1 MNGGKDVKIGHDKRP
16 VSVIPSDEQLLY
28 NIANGEILTDEFGNP
43 LITKVDQFF
52 LADASKDRST
62 SIVFPEK
69 PTNKY
74 PINRVT
80 QVGIST
86 ATYGVDL
93 DVGVLINTSNKV
105 TVLKRTGATVGVGST
120 IKQNIPDTVS
130 LSAGGSGYGAASNVA
145 TTGGSGSNLTVDITV
160 SGNAVNGVTINT
172 AGFGYRVGD
181 VVTITGGNN
190 NATFTIASVVAIGI
204 TFTDLNQCEILTRDT
219 DVGNE
224 KNNLYFPESD
234 LSYIENVG
242 VGVSFKVS
250 GFNIPAGSYVVEKDH
265 TRIKISEPVTAGV
278 TTDKVTFLHTDTVF
292 YEADNVL
299 KVAEEFNE
307 TSEVSTTLLGVN
319 RAETQLSLFSNVSSY
334 GLNNDEWE
342 SFSYNTGN
350 SKGSWD
356 RRANKIYGNRY
367 LARIEEETQE
377 SAIKLSAFPPSHSY
391 PFGPNYAKLGLY
403 DATLFQQYKDFIR
416 LGNLAFD
423 LYSGNK
429 TSTLSGYSAS
439 WTSKFLNPEDVTIDG
454 NNDIFYAKLPDKE
467 DDFGYAFQK
476 IDEWTDTWR
485 AIGEGKSLLDPV
497 TGNFLTFGD
506 LKILLAENAFTSIYD
521 GSNTRPGYSTGHRRY
536 STIQSRRVFRYQPGR
551 ISGFTFGLRS
561 STEPVSGI
569 ALEWGIANKTD
580 QYVFKIYAGQLSIVR
595 RSTVP
600 LSREVLVRN
609 GLDPSEISSVQINGT
624 TYNTVQPQIPSGD
637 PFAVNDDGGPLG
649 DESRALLFHTIEIP
663 RDKFNG
669 DPLNGNGP
677 SGYTIRPEKV
687 TMWKIEFG
695 WYGAIGARFYAYI
708 PSGAGEARWVAIHT
722 LVIENSL
729 EGPCLQDSYFR
740 FKYSLDVFNTAN
752 LKTPQF
758 LYKYGAS
765 YYIDGGDEGTSEIY
779 SVSTGLNPKQISSA
793 SETSLFGIRPKDF
806 ITNSSG
812 SSIANRK
819 LIIPTKF
826 NMTTNTLTEVKVKNC
841 RACAGFGH
849 VFTPGVKTT
858 VSGRD
863 MTIEFT
869 GTNTITAVG
878 VGASFTAADI
888 GAKLIAP
895 SVFGAYITEMD
906 EGGTVIEYPNGFK
919 TYESAKVYGWGPGL
933 DGYPNY
939 NKLGGTSGRPIGGT
953 EVIDYGN
960 SGITST
966 VPVGAGNTYPYPVR
980 FSNYD
985 VHFASDFPIYG
996 SEIDIQFINPVNKDQ
1011 SSSGGSA
1018 THFADFM
1025 IGVTDKKPSVNVGNP
1040 NLLDGWDSGVVPWI
1054 DYSNLDGTAQNGIGK
1069 TSILPENEILFGE
1082 STNSFV
1088 NMNEDGV
1095 ETGESWSGG
1104 DFRIRMG
1111 QDVRIPTVSST
1122 SGGNCSI
1129 IKINVNNPIDLATS
1143 VTQTY
1148 SNQTPAG
1155 ISTTGTRYYLSV
1167 EGGFGGDV
1175 SDWLGGQ
1182 VVFRN
1187 DDGSINKNSNAK
1199 FAENQPTT
1207 YTVSGVSY
1215 QYIEITDTV
1224 RASGFESGDTNLTI
1238 VGRPV
1243 QLKASRLGVSAKSKL
1258 FKYDVYPLY
1267 LVGKL
1272 MDRAQINN
1280 ISIKEKTGTFQ
1291 RTTAPVLS
1299 VTNGSNGAID
1309 LANDGSS
1316 NNTFNDATPPT
1327 NFVSVDRLSSS
1338 TVDIQNEQIIRP
1350 SITKDIFYIGENETK
1365 EVDMTKVF
1373 GVDRNVITPDNNNI
1387 EAAFFTAKQLGTG
1400 SSKFVQGSLNY
1411 KEQ

>member
-62 SIVFPEK
+62 SIVFPEN

-74 PINRVT
+74 PIKRVT
-80 QVGIST
+80 QVAIST

-120 IKQNIPDTVS
+120 VKDR
-130 LSAGGSGYGAASNVA
+130 SGV
-145 TTGGSGSNLTVDITV
+145 
-160 SGNAVNGVTINT
+160 
-172 AGFGYRVGD
+172 
-181 VVTITGGNN
+181 
-190 NATFTIASVVAIGI
+190 GI
-204 TFTDLNQCEILTRDT
+204 TFTDLNQCEILTVNT

-234 LSYIENVG
+234 LSHIENVG

-342 SFSYNTGN
+342 SFSYNTGS

-356 RRANKIYGNRY
+356 ERANKIYGNRY

-391 PFGPNYAKLGLY
+391 PFGPNYARLGLY
-403 DATLFQQYKDFIR
+403 NATLFQQYKNFII
-416 LGNLAFD
+416 LGNLAYRLFTE
-423 LYSGNK
+423 K
-429 TSTLSGYSAS
+429 LSGYSAD
-439 WTSKFLNPEDVTIDG
+439 WTSKFLNPADVTIDG
-454 NNDIFYAKLPDKE
+454 NGDIFYAKLTGKE

-485 AIGEGKSLLDPV
+485 AIGEGKSLINPV
-497 TGNFLTFGD
+497 TGNFLSFGE
-506 LKILLAENAFTSIYD
+506 LKILLAENGLTSIYD

-536 STIQSRRVFRYQPGR
+536 SAIQSRRVFRYQPGR
-551 ISGFTFGLRS
+551 ISGFTFGLRA

-624 TYNTVQPQIPSGD
+624 SYNTVQPEIPSGD

-649 DESRALLFHTIEIP
+649 DESRALKFHTIEIP

-708 PSGAGEARWVAIHT
+708 PSGAGEARWVVIHT

-740 FKYSLDVFNTAN
+740 FKYSLDIFNTAN
-752 LKTPQF
+752 IKTPQF

-779 SVSTGLNPKQISSA
+779 SVSTGLNPKQISTA
-793 SETSLFGIRPKDF
+793 NETSLFGIRPKDF

-819 LIIPTKF
+819 LVIPTKF

-849 VFTPGVKTT
+849 VFTPGVKTGE
-858 VSGRD
+858 SGRD

-906 EGGTVIEYPNGFK
+906 EGGTVVEYANGFK

-953 EVIDYGN
+953 EVVDYGN

-966 VPVGAGNTYPYPVR
+966 VPVGVGNTYPYPVR

-1025 IGVTDKKPSVNVGNP
+1025 IGVTDKKPSVNLGNP
-1040 NLLDGWDSGVVPWI
+1040 NLLDGWDSSIVPWI
-1054 DYSNLDGTAQNGIGK
+1054 DYSNLDSGTQNGIGK

-1088 NMNEDGV
+1088 NMNEDGI

-1104 DFRIRMG
+1104 DFKVRMG
-1111 QDVRIPTVSST
+1111 QDVRIPNVSST
-1122 SGGNCSI
+1122 SGGACSI

-1155 ISTTGTRYYLSV
+1155 ITTTGTRYYLSV
-1167 EGGFGGDV
+1167 EGSFGGDI

-1182 VVFRN
+1182 VVYRN
-1187 DDGSINKNSNAK
+1187 DDLSINKNSNAK
-1199 FAENQPTT
+1199 YAENQPTT

-1224 RASGFESGDTNLTI
+1224 DPSKSGSGDTNLTI

-1243 QLKASRLGVSAKSKL
+1243 QLKASRLGVSAKTKL
-1258 FKYDVYPLY
+1258 FQYDVYPLY

-1272 MDRAQINN
+1272 MDKAQINN

-1299 VTNGSNGAID
+1299 VTNGSNGSID

-1338 TVDIQNEQIIRP
+1338 TVDTQNEQIIRP

-1387 EAAFFTAKQLGTG
+1387 EATFFTAKQLGAG
-1400 SSKFVQGSLNY
+1400 GSKFVQGSLNY

>member
-74 PINRVT
+74 PIKKVT
-80 QVGIST
+80 QVAIST

-120 IKQNIPDTVS
+120 VKDR
-130 LSAGGSGYGAASNVA
+130 SGV
-145 TTGGSGSNLTVDITV
+145 
-160 SGNAVNGVTINT
+160 
-172 AGFGYRVGD
+172 
-181 VVTITGGNN
+181 
-190 NATFTIASVVAIGI
+190 GI
-204 TFTDLNQCEILTRDT
+204 TFTDLNQCEILTVNT

-234 LSYIENVG
+234 LSHIENVG

-342 SFSYNTGN
+342 SFSYNTGS

-356 RRANKIYGNRY
+356 ERANKIYGNRY

-391 PFGPNYAKLGLY
+391 PFGPNYARLGLY
-403 DATLFQQYKDFIR
+403 NATLFQQYKNFII
-416 LGNLAFD
+416 LGNLAYRLFTE
-423 LYSGNK
+423 K
-429 TSTLSGYSAS
+429 LSGYSAD
-439 WTSKFLNPEDVTIDG
+439 WTSKFLNPADVTIDG
-454 NNDIFYAKLPDKE
+454 NGDIFYAKLTGKE

-485 AIGEGKSLLDPV
+485 AIGEGKSLINPV
-497 TGNFLTFGD
+497 TGNFLSFGE
-506 LKILLAENAFTSIYD
+506 LKILLAENGLTSIYD

-536 STIQSRRVFRYQPGR
+536 SAIQSRRVFRYQPGR
-551 ISGFTFGLRS
+551 ISGFTFGLRA

-624 TYNTVQPQIPSGD
+624 SYNTVQPEIPSGD

-649 DESRALLFHTIEIP
+649 DESRALKFHTIEIP

-708 PSGAGEARWVAIHT
+708 PSGAGEARWVVIHT

-740 FKYSLDVFNTAN
+740 FKYSLDIFNTAN
-752 LKTPQF
+752 IKTPQF

-779 SVSTGLNPKQISSA
+779 SVSTGLNPKQISTA
-793 SETSLFGIRPKDF
+793 NETSLFGIRPKDF

-819 LIIPTKF
+819 LVIPTKF

-849 VFTPGVKTT
+849 VFTPGVKTGE
-858 VSGRD
+858 SGRD

-906 EGGTVIEYPNGFK
+906 EGGTVVEYPNGFK

-953 EVIDYGN
+953 EVVDYGN

-966 VPVGAGNTYPYPVR
+966 VPVGVGNTYPYPVR

-1025 IGVTDKKPSVNVGNP
+1025 IGVTDKKPSVNLGNP
-1040 NLLDGWDSGVVPWI
+1040 NLLDGWDSSIVPWI
-1054 DYSNLDGTAQNGIGK
+1054 DYSNLDSGTQNGIGK

-1088 NMNEDGV
+1088 NMNEDGI

-1104 DFRIRMG
+1104 DFKVRMG
-1111 QDVRIPTVSST
+1111 QDVRIPNVSST
-1122 SGGNCSI
+1122 SGGACSI

-1155 ISTTGTRYYLSV
+1155 ITTTGTRYYLSV
-1167 EGGFGGDV
+1167 EGSFGGDI

-1182 VVFRN
+1182 VVYRN
-1187 DDGSINKNSNAK
+1187 DDLSINKNSNAK
-1199 FAENQPTT
+1199 YAENQPTT

-1224 RASGFESGDTNLTI
+1224 DPSKSGSGDTNLTI

-1243 QLKASRLGVSAKSKL
+1243 QLKASRLGVSAKTKL
-1258 FKYDVYPLY
+1258 FQYDVYPLY

-1272 MDRAQINN
+1272 MDKAQINN

-1299 VTNGSNGAID
+1299 VTNGSNGSID

-1338 TVDIQNEQIIRP
+1338 TVDTQNEQIIRP

-1387 EAAFFTAKQLGTG
+1387 EATFFTAKQLGAG
-1400 SSKFVQGSLNY
+1400 GSKFVQGSLNY

>member
-28 NIANGEILTDEFGNP
+28 NIQNGEILTDEFGNP

-62 SIVFPEK
+62 SVVFPENPK
-69 PTNKY
+69 DKY
-74 PINRVT
+74 PIRRVT
-80 QVGIST
+80 QVGVST

-105 TVLKRTGATVGVGST
+105 IVLKRTGATVAVGST
-120 IKQNIPDTVS
+120 VKNR
-130 LSAGGSGYGAASNVA
+130 SGV
-145 TTGGSGSNLTVDITV
+145 
-160 SGNAVNGVTINT
+160 
-172 AGFGYRVGD
+172 
-181 VVTITGGNN
+181 
-190 NATFTIASVVAIGI
+190 GI
-204 TFTDLNQCEILTRDT
+204 TFTDFNQCEIRTREPNRDT
-219 DVGNE
+219 E

-234 LSYIENVG
+234 LSYIANVG

-250 GFNIPAGSYVVEKDH
+250 GYNIPAGSYVIEKDH

-278 TTDKVTFLHTDTVF
+278 TTDKVTFFHTDTVF

-307 TSEVSTTLLGVN
+307 TSEVSSTLLGVN

-342 SFSYNTGN
+342 SFSYNTGS
-350 SKGSWD
+350 SKASWD
-356 RRANKIYGNRY
+356 QRPNKIYGNRY

-391 PFGPNYAKLGLY
+391 PFGPEWTKIGLY
-403 DATLFQQYKDFIR
+403 DATLFQQYKNFVL
-416 LGNLAFD
+416 LGNLAYQLF
-423 LYSGNK
+423 NEK
-429 TSTLSGYSAS
+429 LSGYSAS
-439 WTSKFLNPEDVTIDG
+439 WTSKFLNPSDVTIDG
-454 NNDIFYAKLPDKE
+454 SGDILYAKLPGKE
-467 DDFGYAFQK
+467 NDFAYAFQK

-485 AIGEGKSLLDPV
+485 SIGEGKSLLNPV

-506 LKILLAENAFTSIYD
+506 LKILLAENGLTSIYD
-521 GSNTRPGYSTGHRRY
+521 GSNTRPGYYTTYRRY
-536 STIQSRRVFRYQPGR
+536 SAIQSRRVFRYQPGR

-569 ALEWGIANKTD
+569 GLEWGIANETD

-609 GLDPSEISSVQINGT
+609 GLDPSEISSIQINGT
-624 TYNTVQPQIPSGD
+624 SYNTVQPQIPSGD
-637 PFAVNDDGGPLG
+637 PFDVNDDQGPLRG
-649 DESRALLFHTIEIP
+649 NDEDTRALKFHTIEIP

-708 PSGAGEARWVAIHT
+708 PSGAGEARWVTIHT

-729 EGPCLQDSYFR
+729 TGPCLQDSYFR

-779 SVSTGLNPKQISSA
+779 SVSTGLNPKQINTSN
-793 SETSLFGIRPKDF
+793 ETSLFGIRPKDF

-819 LIIPTKF
+819 LVLPTKF
-826 NMTTNTLTEVKVKNC
+826 NMTTNTLTEVKVKTC
-841 RACAGFGH
+841 RACAGFGQ
-849 VFTPGVKTT
+849 VFTPGVKTGE
-858 VSGRD
+858 SGRN

-869 GTNTITAVG
+869 GGNLITAVG
-878 VGASFTAADI
+878 SDAYFTKNDV

-895 SVFGAYITEMD
+895 SVFGAYITEVD
-906 EGGTVIEYPNGFK
+906 GDTLIGGTYSGPPR
-919 TYESAKVYGWGPGL
+919 YESAKVYGWGPGL
-933 DGYPNY
+933 DNYPNY
-939 NKLGGTSGRPIGGT
+939 NKLGGVSGRPIGGVVT
-953 EVIDYGN
+953 KDYAQA
-960 SGITST
+960 GITT
-966 VPVGAGNTYPYPVR
+966 TIAVGVGATYPHAVR

-985 VHFASDFPIYG
+985 VHFASDYEING
-996 SEIDIQFINPVNKDQ
+996 AEIDIQFMNPRSTDQ
-1011 SSSGGSA
+1011 SSLGGSG

-1040 NLLDGWDSGVVPWI
+1040 NLLDGWDSTIVPWT
-1054 DYSNLDGTAQNGIGK
+1054 DYTNGGSGVAGVGK
-1069 TSILPENEILFGE
+1069 TSTLPEREILFGE
-1082 STNSFV
+1082 HTHSYV
-1088 NMNEDGV
+1088 NLNEDQV
-1095 ETGESWSGG
+1095 EIGEEWSNGT
-1104 DFRIRMG
+1104 FKCRMG
-1111 QDVRIPTVSST
+1111 QDVRIPTVTSA
-1122 SGGNCSI
+1122 SGGACSI
-1129 IKINVNNPIDLATS
+1129 IKIQVSNPVDLATS

-1155 ISTTGTRYYLSV
+1155 ISTTGNKYYLSV
-1167 EGGFGGDV
+1167 EGGFGGNV

-1182 VVFRN
+1182 VVYRN
-1187 DDGSINKNSNAK
+1187 DDGSVNQDSNAK

-1207 YTVSGVSY
+1207 YTLSGVSY

-1224 RASGFESGDTNLTI
+1224 KPGNSGSGDTNLTI

-1243 QLKASRLGVSAKSKL
+1243 QLKASRLGVISKNKL
-1258 FKYDVYPLY
+1258 FQYDVYPLY

-1291 RTTAPVLS
+1291 KTTAPVLS

-1338 TVDIQNEQIIRP
+1338 TIDIQNEQIIRP
-1350 SITKDIFYIGENETK
+1350 STTKDIFYVGENETK

-1387 EAAFFTAKQLGTG
+1387 EATFFTAKQLGSG

>member
-16 VSVIPSDEQLLY
+16 ISVIPSDEQLLY
-28 NIANGEILTDEFGNP
+28 NIANGEILTDEYGNP

-62 SIVFPEK
+62 SVVFPENPK
-69 PTNKY
+69 DVY
-74 PINRVT
+74 PIKKVT
-80 QVGIST
+80 QVGTAI
-86 ATYGVDL
+86 ATYGVDF
-93 DVGVLINTSNKV
+93 DVDVFIKSNNKKII
-105 TVLKRTGATVGVGST
+105 VLKRTGTVPVGSSVLLADGT
-120 IKQNIPDTVS
+120 STV
-130 LSAGGSGYGAASNVA
+130 
-145 TTGGSGSNLTVDITV
+145 
-160 SGNAVNGVTINT
+160 
-172 AGFGYRVGD
+172 
-181 VVTITGGNN
+181 
-190 NATFTIASVVAIGI
+190 
-204 TFTDLNQCEILTRDT
+204 TFTDLNQCEIRTRESN
-219 DVGNE
+219 VGSFNE
-224 KNNLYFPESD
+224 KNNLYFSNPSD
-234 LSYIENVG
+234 ITNVG
-242 VGVSFKVS
+242 VGVSFGIS
-250 GFNIPAGSYVVEKDH
+250 GHNIPAGSYVIKKDFD
-265 TRIKISEPVTAGV
+265 RLKISEPVTAGL
-278 TTDKVTFLHTDTVF
+278 TTDKVIITRTDSLF

-299 KVAEEFNE
+299 KIAEEFNE

-334 GLNNDEWE
+334 GLNDDEWE
-342 SFSYNTGN
+342 SFSYNTGT

-356 RRANKIYGNRY
+356 NRPNKIYGNRY

-391 PFGPNYAKLGLY
+391 PFGPNYTRLGLY
-403 DATLFQQYKDFIR
+403 NQTLFEQYENFIR
-416 LGNLAFD
+416 LGNLAYD
-423 LYSGNK
+423 LFKNK
-429 TSTLSGYSAS
+429 LSAS
-439 WTSKFLNPEDVTIDG
+439 NYPSSWISKFLNPADVKIDSNG
-454 NNDIFYAKLPDKE
+454 DIFYAKLEGKE
-467 DDFGYAFQK
+467 NDFAYAFQK

-485 AIGEGKSLLDPV
+485 AIGEGKSLLDPI
-497 TGNFLTFGD
+497 TGNFLTFGS
-506 LKILLAENAFTSIYD
+506 LKILLADNDLQSTYD
-521 GSNTRPGYSTGHRRY
+521 GSNTRPGYSTDFRRY

-569 ALEWGIANKTD
+569 ALEWGIKNETD
-580 QYVFKIYAGQLSIVR
+580 EYVFKIYAGQLSIVR

-600 LSREVLVRN
+600 LSRSVLIRN
-609 GLDPSEISSVQINGT
+609 GLDPTEISSVQINGT
-624 TYNTVQPQIPSGD
+624 SYSTVQPEIPSGD
-637 PFAVNDDGGPLG
+637 PFDVNDDRGPLG
-649 DESRALLFHTIEIP
+649 AGDEDTRARKFHTIEIP

-677 SGYTIRPEKV
+677 SGYTVRPEKV

-708 PSGAGEARWVAIHT
+708 PSGAGEARWVVIHT

-729 EGPCLQDSYFR
+729 EGPCLRDSYFR

-779 SVSTGLNPKQISSA
+779 SVSTGLNPKQINTSN
-793 SETSLFGIRPKDF
+793 ETSLFGIRPKDV

-812 SSIANRK
+812 ISIGNRK
-819 LIIPTKF
+819 LVIPTKF

-849 VFTPGVKTT
+849 VFTPGVKTGE
-858 VSGRD
+858 SGRD

-869 GTNTITAVG
+869 GSNLITAIG
-878 VGASFTAADI
+878 SEAYFTKNDV

-895 SVFGAYITEMD
+895 SVFGAYITEVD
-906 EGGTVIEYPNGFK
+906 EETEITGIQTGPPR
-919 TYESAKVYGWGPGL
+919 YESAKVYGWGPGL
-933 DGYPNY
+933 DNYPNY
-939 NKLGGTSGRPIGGT
+939 NKLGGVTGRPIGG
-953 EVIDYGN
+953 VVAKDYAQA
-960 SGITST
+960 GITTTIS
-966 VPVGAGNTYPYPVR
+966 VGVGATYPHAVR

-985 VHFASDFPIYG
+985 VHFASDYEING
-996 SEIDIQFINPVNKDQ
+996 AEIDIQFMNPRNTDQ
-1011 SSSGGSA
+1011 SSLGGSG

-1040 NLLDGWDSGVVPWI
+1040 NLLDGWDSTIVPWI
-1054 DYSNLDGTAQNGIGK
+1054 DYTNGGGGVAGVGK
-1069 TSILPENEILFGE
+1069 TSTLPEREILFGE
-1082 STNSFV
+1082 HTHSYV
-1088 NMNEDGV
+1088 NLNEDQV
-1095 ETGESWSGG
+1095 ELREEWSNSS
-1104 DFRIRMG
+1104 FKCRMG
-1111 QDVRIPTVSST
+1111 QDVRIPTVTSA
-1122 SGGNCSI
+1122 SGGACSI
-1129 IKINVNNPIDLATS
+1129 IKIKVSNPVDLATS

-1155 ISTTGTRYYLSV
+1155 ISTTGNRYYLSV
-1167 EGGFGGDV
+1167 EGSFGGDV

-1182 VVFRN
+1182 VVYRN
-1187 DDGSINKNSNAK
+1187 DDGSINKNSNAR
-1199 FAENQPTT
+1199 FAENQPTS
-1207 YTVSGVSY
+1207 YTSSGVLY

-1224 RASGFESGDTNLTI
+1224 DPSNSEDGDTGLTI

-1243 QLKASRLGVSAKSKL
+1243 QLKASRLNVLSKNKL
-1258 FKYDVYPLY
+1258 FQYDVYPLY

-1280 ISIKEKTGTFQ
+1280 ISIREKTGTFQ
-1291 RTTAPVLS
+1291 KTTAPVLS

-1338 TVDIQNEQIIRP
+1338 TIDIQNEQIIRP
-1350 SITKDIFYIGENETK
+1350 STTKDIFYVGENETK

-1387 EAAFFTAKQLGTG
+1387 EATFFTAKQLGTG

>member
-74 PINRVT
+74 PIKKVT
-80 QVGIST
+80 QVAIST

-120 IKQNIPDTVS
+120 VKDR
-130 LSAGGSGYGAASNVA
+130 SGV
-145 TTGGSGSNLTVDITV
+145 
-160 SGNAVNGVTINT
+160 
-172 AGFGYRVGD
+172 
-181 VVTITGGNN
+181 
-190 NATFTIASVVAIGI
+190 GI
-204 TFTDLNQCEILTRDT
+204 TFTDLNQCEILTVNT

-234 LSYIENVG
+234 LSHIENVG

-342 SFSYNTGN
+342 SFSYNTGS

-356 RRANKIYGNRY
+356 ERANKIYGNRY

-391 PFGPNYAKLGLY
+391 PFGPNYARLGLY
-403 DATLFQQYKDFIR
+403 NATLFQQYKNFII
-416 LGNLAFD
+416 LGNLAYRLFTE
-423 LYSGNK
+423 K
-429 TSTLSGYSAS
+429 LSGYSAD
-439 WTSKFLNPEDVTIDG
+439 WTSKFLNPADVTIDG
-454 NNDIFYAKLPDKE
+454 NGDIFYAKLTGKE

-485 AIGEGKSLLDPV
+485 AIGEGKSLINPV
-497 TGNFLTFGD
+497 TGNFLSFGE
-506 LKILLAENAFTSIYD
+506 LKILLAENGLTSIYD

-536 STIQSRRVFRYQPGR
+536 SAIQSRRVFRYQPGR
-551 ISGFTFGLRS
+551 ISGFTFGLRA

-624 TYNTVQPQIPSGD
+624 SYNTVQPEIPSGD

-649 DESRALLFHTIEIP
+649 DESRALKFHTIEIP

-708 PSGAGEARWVAIHT
+708 PSGAGEARWVVIHT

-740 FKYSLDVFNTAN
+740 FKYSLDIFNTAN
-752 LKTPQF
+752 IKTPQF

-779 SVSTGLNPKQISSA
+779 SVSTGLNPKQISTA
-793 SETSLFGIRPKDF
+793 NETSLFGIRPKDF

-819 LIIPTKF
+819 LVIPTKF

-849 VFTPGVKTT
+849 VFTPGVKTGE
-858 VSGRD
+858 SGRD

-906 EGGTVIEYPNGFK
+906 EGGTVVEYANGFK

-953 EVIDYGN
+953 EVVDYGN

-966 VPVGAGNTYPYPVR
+966 VPVGVGNTYPYPVR

-1025 IGVTDKKPSVNVGNP
+1025 IGVTDKKPSVNLGNP
-1040 NLLDGWDSGVVPWI
+1040 NLLDGWDSSIVPWI
-1054 DYSNLDGTAQNGIGK
+1054 DYSNLDSGTQNGIGK

-1088 NMNEDGV
+1088 NMNEDGI

-1104 DFRIRMG
+1104 DFKVRMG
-1111 QDVRIPTVSST
+1111 QDVRIPNVSST
-1122 SGGNCSI
+1122 SGGACSI

-1155 ISTTGTRYYLSV
+1155 ITTTGTRYYLSV
-1167 EGGFGGDV
+1167 EGSFGGDI

-1182 VVFRN
+1182 VVYRN
-1187 DDGSINKNSNAK
+1187 DDLSINKNSNAK
-1199 FAENQPTT
+1199 YAENQPTT

-1224 RASGFESGDTNLTI
+1224 DPSKSGSGDTNLTI

-1243 QLKASRLGVSAKSKL
+1243 QLKASRLGVSAKTKL
-1258 FKYDVYPLY
+1258 FQYDVYPLY

-1272 MDRAQINN
+1272 MDKAQINN

-1299 VTNGSNGAID
+1299 VTNGSNGSID

-1338 TVDIQNEQIIRP
+1338 TVDTQNEQIIRP

-1387 EAAFFTAKQLGTG
+1387 EATFFTAKQLGAG
-1400 SSKFVQGSLNY
+1400 GSKFVQGSLNY